1 MFKIMY
7 PLFIEESTIIESSQ
21 KHFYNKLFD
30 SIKKTIKVR
39 ELIKII
45 NYLDIENIEFT
56 SQNKKIKVKRN

>member
-45 NYLDIENIEFT
+45 NYLDI
-56 SQNKKIKVKRN
+56 